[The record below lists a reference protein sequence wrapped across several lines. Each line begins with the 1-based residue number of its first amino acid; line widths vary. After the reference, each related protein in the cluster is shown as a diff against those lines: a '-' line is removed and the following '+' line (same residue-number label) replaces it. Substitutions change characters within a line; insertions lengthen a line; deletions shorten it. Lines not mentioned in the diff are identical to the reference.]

1 MEKNSFTEEIPS
13 QVTFLSNLYELH
25 LNKNSFIGF
34 VPRSF
39 GNLSSLRF
47 LSLANNILEGS
58 IPVELEHLSKL
69 EYLDLS
75 NNNLSGMVPKQ
86 LSLHTIGLVY
96 NQFSGYLLFDF
107 GLTLPILKMIYL
119 EKNQSFGLI
128 PTIII
133 NASKLEIID
142 LPFNALTGPIPKNLG
157 FLKNLR
163 HINFTDNPLGDE
175 NDTDITLLTSLT
187 QLHQSLLDSIVG

>member
-1 MEKNSFTEEIPS
+1 MKKNSFTEEIPS
-13 QVTFLSNLYELH
+13 EVTSLSNLYELY
-25 LNKNSFIGF
+25 LNKNDFIGF
-34 VPRSF
+34 VPRLF
-39 GNLSSLRF
+39 RNLSSLRF
-47 LSLANNILEGS
+47 LSLANNIIKGS

-107 GLTLPILKMIYL
+107 GLTLLILKKIYL
-119 EKNQSFGLI
+119 GKNQSSGSI

-142 LPFNALTGPIPKNLG
+142 LPFNALTGPVPKNLG
-157 FLKNLR
+157 FLKNLG
-163 HINFTDNPLGDE
+163 HVIFTNNPLGDE
-175 NDTDITLLTSLT
+175 NGTNITLLTSLT
-187 QLHQSLLDSIVG
+187 QLHQSLLDSTVG

>member
-1 MEKNSFTEEIPS
+1 
-13 QVTFLSNLYELH
+13 
-25 LNKNSFIGF
+25 
-34 VPRSF
+34 
-39 GNLSSLRF
+39 
-47 LSLANNILEGS
+47 
-58 IPVELEHLSKL
+58 
-69 EYLDLS
+69 
-75 NNNLSGMVPKQ
+75 MVPKQ

-142 LPFNALTGPIPKNLG
+142 LPFNALTGPMPKNLG